1 MTLFK
6 TLTASFATL
15 GTQAVN
21 NQDVKILQKVGAA
34 QREAFKE
41 KFPGQCEHI
50 LRLIAERL
58 QAVLTKRG
66 NTDPQ
71 DPATWA
77 CSARDIADLSIAMSQ
92 VYEID
97 QAIKARHSVDSF

>member
-1 MTLFK
+1 MFL
-6 TLTASFATL
+6 
-15 GTQAVN
+15 VN

-66 NTDPQ
+66 NTDPA
-71 DPATWA
+71 DPETWA

-92 VYEID
+92 VYEVD
-97 QAIKARHSVDSF
+97 QSIKARHSMDSH

>member
-1 MTLFK
+1 M
-6 TLTASFATL
+6 
-15 GTQAVN
+15 N

-34 QREAFKE
+34 QREAFRE

-58 QAVLTKRG
+58 QAVLTKRAS
-66 NTDPQ
+66 TDPA

-77 CSARDIADLSIAMSQ
+77 CTPRDIADLSIALNQ
-92 VYEID
+92 VYEIEQD
-97 QAIKARHSVDSF
+97 IRSRGPVDSR

>member
-1 MTLFK
+1 M
-6 TLTASFATL
+6 
-15 GTQAVN
+15 N

-58 QAVLTKRG
+58 QAVLTKRAD
-66 NTDPQ
+66 TDPANP
-71 DPATWA
+71 DSWA
-77 CSARDIADLSIAMSQ
+77 CSARDIADLSLALNY
-92 VYEID
+92 VYEVD
-97 QAIKARHSVDSF
+97 QSLKHRS

>member
-1 MTLFK
+1 M
-6 TLTASFATL
+6 
-15 GTQAVN
+15 N

-58 QAVLTKRG
+58 QAVLTKRAS
-66 NTDPQ
+66 TDPA

-77 CSARDIADLSIAMSQ
+77 VTARDIADLSIALSQ

-97 QAIKARHSVDSF
+97 QDIKTRNTMGPH